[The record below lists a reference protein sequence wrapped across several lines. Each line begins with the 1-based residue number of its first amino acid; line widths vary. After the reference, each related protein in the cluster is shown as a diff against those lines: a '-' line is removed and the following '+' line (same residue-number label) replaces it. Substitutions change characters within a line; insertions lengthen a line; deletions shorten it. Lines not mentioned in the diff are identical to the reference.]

1 MLVVKMEGH
10 GAFFSSEAQER
21 LAALL
26 RKTFDVV
33 PFAADEACNEIFV
46 SLAKFCGTA
55 LEKRNLRQEGRFSSL
70 NIEDLIK
77 LSGHIVVDGRVTTEK
92 PGKKSSSGTKRPRS
106 SVETRPSDGES
117 AAFSQGI
124 GRWSFESAYNIV
136 EVVAINNSGASS
148 FQMIVKARPPVAGN
162 KAPSEYVMERA
173 DLEAISGFKGKPA
186 KRLRENLCNA
196 LEAFFAGNADANPT
210 VLLDI
215 IRPLEWA
222 SALCEGLAKTRNKN

>member
-1 MLVVKMEGH
+1 MEGP

-55 LEKRNLRQEGRFSSL
+55 LETRSLRQEGRFSSL

-77 LSGHIVVDGRVTTEK
+77 LSGHIVVGERVTTEK

-106 SVETRPSDGES
+106 SSGVETRPSDDES

-186 KRLRENLCNA
+186 KRLRENLCSA

-222 SALCEGLAKTRNKN
+222 SALCECLAKTRNKN